1 MSKTYF
7 LRDTN
12 AETDCDGPEV
22 NGDLSETQ
30 GASAEMSSN
39 STASESFVE
48 VMRFALIDT
57 DIPESGDQDID
68 YSFEVIE
75 ATDIDYEFRAVLVQ
89 SSICA
94 QRSEDSTG
102 SLSGRQTATGTFS
115 LTPFVG
121 SGADQLQLKVLIKR
135 VSGTHGNKSITLQ
148 VNDADTT
155 LLVPWSA
162 APVTGVLPSLS
173 LTGIG
178 A

>member
-30 GASAEMSSN
+30 GVSAEMDSS
-39 STASESFVE
+39 STASESYIE
-48 VMRFALIDT
+48 VMRFALIDA
-57 DIPESGDQDID
+57 DIPVGIEVQDID
-68 YSFEVIE
+68 YAIEVIS
-75 ATDIDYEFRAVLVQ
+75 ATDIDYRFSVVLVD
-89 SSICA
+89 SSDCTIK
-94 QRSEDSTG
+94 DSDTSG
-102 SLSGRQTATGTFS
+102 DLSGTGIKTGTLS
-115 LTPFVG
+115 PSSGLG
-121 SGADQLQLKVLIKR
+121 SDQLQFRVGIKR
-135 VSGTHGNKSITLQ
+135 VSGTHGNKSITIA

-173 LTGIG
+173 LIG
-178 A
+178 VGA